1 MYIKKQILCTQYLIV
16 VKESTQ
22 HTCFYNSAVNNDC
35 TVKSMYCKSPRSNG
49 ESANTVCTGCRG
61 RRDSLLQKVISF
73 KKMICQSTSPVFVP
87 SWITDTRSFSVSYI
101 RTHSIIH
108 CYNVRFTV
116 CSEYAKL

>member
-1 MYIKKQILCTQYLIV
+1 M
-16 VKESTQ
+16 
-22 HTCFYNSAVNNDC
+22 NNDY

-61 RRDSLLQKVISF
+61 KRDSLLQKVISF
-73 KKMICQSTSPVFVP
+73 KKMICQSISPVFVP

-108 CYNVRFTV
+108 CYNVILNCGFNFLMPLNDLEAECKTKN
-116 CSEYAKL
+116 KLIKILKPLIGSS